1 MSKSMASYIVT
12 RNVDGQIERTD
23 SAQRF
28 IFSEHRMK
36 QQIWSRTY
44 EHFTPCQFL
53 YIWFWC
59 VCSVASCFVCIFHS
73 FWNRKVW
80 KLLTAQCTTMYRR
93 MWEMWRKSR
102 RRDCQSECWKCVD
115 FRCDLVKT
123 THEFISI
130 FEIFINHLQIHW
142 PNLTHSNTEQLKHQ
156 AFAIKDTEFGW
167 QFHRVIW
174 SY

>member
-1 MSKSMASYIVT
+1 MAKL
-12 RNVDGQIERTD
+12 NERTVHNVSFSLSIVWSNKYD
-23 SAQRF
+23 RERMNISHLVSSCTYDFGVFAQWRRTLFVFSILFEIEKYESYWLHSAQR
-28 IFSEHRMK
+28 K
-36 QQIWSRTY
+36 
-44 EHFTPCQFL
+44 
-53 YIWFWC
+53 
-59 VCSVASCFVCIFHS
+59 
-73 FWNRKVW
+73 K
-80 KLLTAQCTTMYRR
+80 MYRR